1 MSCNLETNT
10 VSQIASTDHQ
20 VTSLFAAH
28 TSLLVLEEG
37 FEPNEARKQQQTN
50 KQTNKRHPWIASV
63 RNPNFLAADK
73 AREAVLC
80 LTHSRLEREHFEWSE
95 FSLFPGD

>member
-50 KQTNKRHPWIASV
+50 KQTKDTRGLQA
-63 RNPNFLAADK
+63 
-73 AREAVLC
+73 
-80 LTHSRLEREHFEWSE
+80 LETQTFWLQTKHAK
-95 FSLFPGD
+95 LYYV